1 MEMKNNVDV
10 NIADYNLNKIIVMG
24 LIYYNDL
31 INEHP
36 LVEFYDTINF

>member
-1 MEMKNNVDV
+1 MEKNNVDV
-10 NIADYNLNKIIVMG
+10 NISDYNLNKIIVMD

>member
-10 NIADYNLNKIIVMG
+10 NISDYNLNKIIVMD
-24 LIYYNDL
+24 LIYYNGL